1 MLYVARNN
9 LVISNKYL
17 IIISTITIIIIFVHL
32 VIAGTFSKE
41 GFVR

>member
-1 MLYVARNN
+1 MLYVGRNK

-32 VIAGTFSKE
+32 VIAGTFSKV
-41 GFVR
+41 GFKR